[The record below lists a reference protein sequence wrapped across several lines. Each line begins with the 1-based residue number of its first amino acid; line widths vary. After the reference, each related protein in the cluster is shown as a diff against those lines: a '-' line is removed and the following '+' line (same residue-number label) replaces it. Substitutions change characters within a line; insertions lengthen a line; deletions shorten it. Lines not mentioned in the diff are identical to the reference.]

1 MQTECQFICC
11 RGFPGWF
18 GFALNG
24 EHVICGTL
32 GAATTTELLEDLSGK
47 TADLCV
53 PVSPADCA
61 ALATFLAGLHARAAP
76 RESPTCP
83 APRLYVVN
91 PYRQPSCAAELSDLS
106 SNRWELIHQ
115 MTTLLA
121 EYLAG
126 HPVDFSDVP
135 VDLSRCSPFTRRVL
149 EACRSIP
156 YGETRSY
163 KQLAECVGEPR
174 ASRAVGQAL
183 ARNPVPLIIP
193 CHRVISTSG
202 KLCGFTARGGTAIKA
217 RLLAWEARH
226 RPHTQDLRP

>member
-1 MQTECQFICC
+1 M
-11 RGFPGWF
+11 
-18 GFALNG
+18 
-24 EHVICGTL
+24 ICGTL
-32 GAATTTELLEDLSGK
+32 GAATTTELLEDLSSK
-47 TADLCV
+47 TAELCV

-61 ALATFLAGLHARAAP
+61 ALATFLAGLHARAVP

-91 PYRQPSCAAELSDLS
+91 PCRRPSCAAELSDLS
-106 SNRWELIHQ
+106 SNRWTLIHQ

-226 RPHTQDLRP
+226 RRDTQDLRP